1 MKKIVLIIAVLFS
14 TLNVLNAQKLD
25 IIPNPVKIKQ
35 KEKVFVIPSSIQIVV
50 DKKLEKSAEYIGSGF
65 YKNTGIAPT
74 ITIGNKR
81 KKNAI
86 LFLADEKMNL
96 PNDGYKLSVTKNCI
110 VVKGKS
116 LKGVLNGFQT
126 LLQICSAKEVKKGTI
141 PFVKS

>member
-81 KKNAI
+81 KKKCNT
-86 LFLADEKMNL
+86 FF
-96 PNDGYKLSVTKNCI
+96 GR
-110 VVKGKS
+110 
-116 LKGVLNGFQT
+116 
-126 LLQICSAKEVKKGTI
+126 
-141 PFVKS
+141 